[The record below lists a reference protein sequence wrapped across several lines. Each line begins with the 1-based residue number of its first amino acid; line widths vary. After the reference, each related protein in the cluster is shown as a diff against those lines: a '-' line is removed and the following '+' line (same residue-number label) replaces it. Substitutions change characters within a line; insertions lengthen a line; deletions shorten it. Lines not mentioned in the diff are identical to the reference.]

1 MEPAKIDWKRVE
13 SIFVEDNLYE
23 NINAPKWVD
32 FLNPGD
38 DFIDDDAWF
47 CRPDC
52 NHPKTAE
59 DFFRTTPASKLLR
72 SADKSKSP
80 FGYGNPRDAKLK
92 RRGQSQCS
100 FTYSDRSKF
109 SEDSENKNPNLSTP
123 PNYQAKF
130 LKEMTKSSAEKKK
143 PVDDIFQTNEAPRL
157 KSTLS
162 ARNLFAGK
170 EILCHISEFCNELKK
185 IARRARE
192 RVCDEKLNEKESQLR
207 QKKDV
212 AVVNG
217 SSREALGK
225 VDVKEKER
233 KPLLES
239 GKDKSEG
246 IEKGSVKE
254 KQRRKKLNEDAENI
268 PVPLNLENVRH
279 KGEGRLLQI
288 RTNPPSP
295 QCFSATRSPTKT
307 TPSKASKS
315 RLMERG
321 ILQEVKQSKEVAKEE
336 TEDKGRNF
344 SIVDGRETKA
354 LDVFWF
360 LKPCTMSS

>member
-13 SIFVEDNLYE
+13 SISVEDKLYE

-32 FLNPGD
+32 FLNPE
-38 DFIDDDAWF
+38 DDDSMDDEAWF

-52 NHPKTAE
+52 NHPKTVE
-59 DFFRTTPASKLLR
+59 DFFRITPTSKLSR
-72 SADKSKSP
+72 SADKSKSS
-80 FGYGNPRDAKLK
+80 FGCGNLRDAKLK
-92 RRGQSQCS
+92 TRGQSQCS

-109 SEDSENKNPNLSTP
+109 SEDIENHNPNLSTP

-130 LKEMTKSSAEKKK
+130 IKAMTKSSSEKKK
-143 PVDDIFQTNEAPRL
+143 SVDEEAPRL

-170 EILCHISEFCNELKK
+170 DILCHISEFCNELKK
-185 IARRARE
+185 MAMRARE
-192 RVCDEKLNEKESQLR
+192 RECDEKVPEKESQVR
-207 QKKDV
+207 EKIDV
-212 AVVNG
+212 VVENG
-217 SSREALGK
+217 RSREVLGE

-233 KPLLES
+233 KPLLEA
-239 GKDKSEG
+239 GKEKSEG

-254 KQRRKKLNEDAENI
+254 MQRRKKLNEDAENI
-268 PVPLNLENVRH
+268 PVPLNLENVKH
-279 KGEGRLLQI
+279 KGEERLLQI

-295 QCFSATRSPTKT
+295 QCFSATRAPTKT
-307 TPSKASKS
+307 TPSKAYKS
-315 RLMERG
+315 RLMDRG

-344 SIVDGRETKA
+344 SIVDGKETRA